1 MSRSLYSC
9 KKQDMI
15 EHAYENQD
23 KTTHNWEKKKA
34 INQSLPISENSDRI
48 NKKNIKKLFL
58 YV

>member
-1 MSRSLYSC
+1 
-9 KKQDMI
+9 MI